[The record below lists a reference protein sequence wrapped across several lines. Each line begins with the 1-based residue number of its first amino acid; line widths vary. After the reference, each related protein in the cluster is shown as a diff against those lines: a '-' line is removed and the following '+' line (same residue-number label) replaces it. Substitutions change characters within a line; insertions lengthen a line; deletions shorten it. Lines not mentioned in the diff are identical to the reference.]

1 MLQSQYYNHKLTK
14 NHIEK
19 ILTNYNIKYNTMK
32 NEIDAKFNS
41 MIKLF
46 VNDIRAFLENI
57 EEINNERKRIKD
69 AENNQIEISIL
80 KSKLEEKS
88 LNEIKLL
95 NEIDFLTKENYSL
108 KTNLKIKK
116 SKSKSKKKT
125 KSKNTNEFNTTHSL
139 ILKTEERPIK
149 SRYIF
154 NKEKIKANKLK
165 IKPINKTKKNNR
177 SNNQLSL
184 SMEKRTNKYLDNFKS
199 DSTKEKKTHTNNS
212 MEKRPINKIKNIN
225 VQNKKIKNKNIK
237 NYFLNRTPDN
247 KSMTVNSSGKASS
260 TNIKG
265 KNNKTVCNEQKLN
278 INEAT
283 HLEQSIGEDES
294 LVTIDDVIDEELKEL
309 EKDEENIIL
318 LMEQIKNLSNEL
330 EEN

>member
-1 MLQSQYYNHKLTK
+1 MSETNEEFDGLLMTVIQKARGIDNYFDAVFGFLFRKTDFFSNEVKSREIMDIQFKKYLNKYQDK
-14 NHIEK
+14 IE
-19 ILTNYNIKYNTMK
+19 
-32 NEIDAKFNS
+32 
-41 MIKLF
+41 
-46 VNDIRAFLENI
+46 R
-57 EEINNERKRIKD
+57 ERKIKERKEKEQ
-69 AENNQIEISIL
+69 AALNKPTEASSATVKELTPEEYL
-80 KSKLEEKS
+80 KK
-88 LNEIKLL
+88 
-95 NEIDFLTKENYSL
+95 
-108 KTNLKIKK
+108 KK

-177 SNNQLSL
+177 SNNHLSL
-184 SMEKRTNKYLDNFKS
+184 SMEKRANKDLDNFKS
-199 DSTKEKKTHTNNS
+199 DSTKEKKILTKNS

-237 NYFLNRTPDN
+237 NYSLNRTPDN

-330 EEN
+330 EEK

>member
-108 KTNLKIKK
+108 KTKVKIKK

-177 SNNQLSL
+177 SNNHLSF
-184 SMEKRTNKYLDNFKS
+184 SMEKRA
-199 DSTKEKKTHTNNS
+199 TKEKKILTKNS

-237 NYFLNRTPDN
+237 NYSLNRTPDN

>member
-108 KTNLKIKK
+108 KTKVKIKK

-125 KSKNTNEFNTTHSL
+125 KSKNTNEFNTTNSV
-139 ILKTEERPIK
+139 ILKTEERPVK

-184 SMEKRTNKYLDNFKS
+184 SMEKRTNK
-199 DSTKEKKTHTNNS
+199 
-212 MEKRPINKIKNIN
+212 
-225 VQNKKIKNKNIK
+225 
-237 NYFLNRTPDN
+237 
-247 KSMTVNSSGKASS
+247 
-260 TNIKG
+260 
-265 KNNKTVCNEQKLN
+265 
-278 INEAT
+278 
-283 HLEQSIGEDES
+283 
-294 LVTIDDVIDEELKEL
+294 
-309 EKDEENIIL
+309 
-318 LMEQIKNLSNEL
+318 
-330 EEN
+330 